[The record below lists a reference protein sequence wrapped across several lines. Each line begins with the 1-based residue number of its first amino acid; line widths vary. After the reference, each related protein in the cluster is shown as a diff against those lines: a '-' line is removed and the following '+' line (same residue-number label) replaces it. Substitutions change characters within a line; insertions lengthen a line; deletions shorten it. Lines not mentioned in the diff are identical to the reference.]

1 MTPERN
7 SQNQKRQQFFPAE
20 LPSLVFQSLI
30 LLLDEVLS
38 PLDTNG
44 ISIRTEGNVHAE
56 DIELKAVHT
65 DIGRL
70 RFGRKL
76 ANRREQRVDAAVNL
90 FLSVLLLLQRLLQ
103 SLVLLV
109 ESVYFFLQGL
119 VFLAEGIN
127 LAEKLNHT
135 GFQEIKKFHAK
146 TLLFLPFHGKI
157 EGEKKRVR
165 YSFRK
170 GGRRVGGG
178 AGAHLFGNTRIKSVC
193 HNPEMFF

>member
-1 MTPERN
+1 M
-7 SQNQKRQQFFPAE
+7 
-20 LPSLVFQSLI
+20 
-30 LLLDEVLS
+30 
-38 PLDTNG
+38 
-44 ISIRTEGNVHAE
+44 
-56 DIELKAVHT
+56 
-65 DIGRL
+65 
-70 RFGRKL
+70 
-76 ANRREQRVDAAVNL
+76 
-90 FLSVLLLLQRLLQ
+90 LLLLQRLLQ

-178 AGAHLFGNTRIKSVC
+178 SGAHLFGNTRIKSVC

>member
-1 MTPERN
+1 M
-7 SQNQKRQQFFPAE
+7 
-20 LPSLVFQSLI
+20 VFQSLI
-30 LLLDEVLS
+30 LLLDEILS
-38 PLDTNG
+38 PLDTSG

-109 ESVYFFLQGL
+109 ESVYFFPCKVL
-119 VFLAEGIN
+119 FSLAEGIN

-135 GFQEIKKFHAK
+135 GFKRSKVPCEDS
-146 TLLFLPFHGKI
+146 TLFA
-157 EGEKKRVR
+157 V
-165 YSFRK
+165 SWQD
-170 GGRRVGGG
+170 
-178 AGAHLFGNTRIKSVC
+178 
-193 HNPEMFF
+193 